1 MKRRQWL
8 PTSGVVF
15 IAAIGAACSGGASDQ
30 HTNSAAA
37 MNPQPQPA
45 AQPEHVWS
53 GQVQAL
59 EKAKGVEGT
68 LMEATHQHDEEMN
81 RQGQ

>member
-8 PTSGVVF
+8 RMSSVVF
-15 IAAIGAACSGGASDQ
+15 VAAMSAACSGGASDQ
-30 HTNSAAA
+30 HANSAPS
-37 MNPQPQPA
+37 MTPQPQHA

-68 LMEATHQHDEEMN
+68 LMEATHQHGEEMN